1 MDDEVTRDKS
11 RDQSATWPAH
21 AARAVATITNAIR
34 RAMTAF
40 AKKLAAG
47 VKAHFTKKPRQ
58 SWAKAG
64 LSNREWGT
72 RKIPHAPS
80 LRKAQCPNWDRNAI

>member
-1 MDDEVTRDKS
+1 LG
-11 RDQSATWPAH
+11 Q
-21 AARAVATITNAIR
+21 
-34 RAMTAF
+34 
-40 AKKLAAG
+40 
-47 VKAHFTKKPRQ
+47 
-58 SWAKAG
+58 AG